1 MATSIDVLGNVV
13 CSELFNQV
21 LINKNGY
28 KFGNRKETISSCIGK
43 NKRADT
49 LTKIGLILSAILDF
63 IDKNHSLDSI
73 DILV

>member
-43 NKRADT
+43 NKRAST
-49 LTKIGLILSAILDF
+49 LTKTGLFLSSILDF
-63 IDKNHSLDSI
+63 FDKNHSLESI